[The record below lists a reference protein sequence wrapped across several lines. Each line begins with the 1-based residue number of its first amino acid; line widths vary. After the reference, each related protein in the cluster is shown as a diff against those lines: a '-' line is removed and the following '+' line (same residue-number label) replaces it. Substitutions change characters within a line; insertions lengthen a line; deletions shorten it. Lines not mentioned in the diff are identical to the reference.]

1 MKRSIGALVLLAAVL
16 AAFNLVATAGAD
28 SDGAR
33 GGSDRILRS
42 GFVGN
47 LPSDNIFGV
56 PGAGAAWVLSDGRV
70 DVRRDG
76 RIDLEVEGLVLA
88 SNGTVGN
95 NTQVQAALFCGG
107 ALVAET
113 APVPFSP
120 EGDAEIHE
128 TLAAA
133 SAADGRCLAPTVF
146 VEPVG
151 GAARFFAVTGA

>member
-1 MKRSIGALVLLAAVL
+1 MKRSIGVLVLLAAVL
-16 AAFNLVATAGAD
+16 AGFTIVATAGAD
-28 SDGAR
+28 PDGQGA
-33 GGSDRILRS
+33 GADRILRS

-47 LPSDNIFGV
+47 VPSDNIFGV

-76 RIDLEVEGLVLA
+76 RMDLKVEGLVLV

-95 NTQVQAALFCGG
+95 NTQVKAALFCGG
-107 ALVAET
+107 KLVAES

-120 EGDAEIHE
+120 QGDAEVHQ

-133 SAADGRCLAPTVF
+133 TAPDGRCLAPTVF